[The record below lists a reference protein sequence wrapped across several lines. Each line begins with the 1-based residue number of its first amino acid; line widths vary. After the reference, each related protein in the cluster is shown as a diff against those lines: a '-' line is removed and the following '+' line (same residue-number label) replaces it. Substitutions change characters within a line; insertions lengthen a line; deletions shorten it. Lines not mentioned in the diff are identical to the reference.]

1 MKKYLSLV
9 AGLIVL
15 VMGDVALAQPDAGLL
30 ELQNID
36 RRVATI
42 SYQLATR
49 NTELCR
55 EHANWSGLTFHDL
68 NQYGPPF
75 RPQVSESFGLGE
87 DNRPAI
93 LAMVKGSPAD
103 LAGLREND
111 TIMAING
118 VPLSVQPLE
127 RKASYRSIGIFN
139 SLMEAA
145 LAAGE
150 VEITSRDGA
159 GTLRTA
165 MLKGVPGCASRVEVG
180 PGTVLNAGADGQIIQ
195 VSAALVDFVKSDDEL
210 AVLTAHEMAHNILHH
225 RARLDAQ
232 KVSRG
237 LLSGFGKN
245 ASRIKVTEVE
255 ADYVG
260 LYLAA
265 RAGYDISA
273 GASFWKR
280 LGSRVGLGIF
290 HGATHPSWDARQ
302 EMVRATIA
310 EIAGKKV
317 AGQPVVPD
325 PDRIGR

>member
-1 MKKYLSLV
+1 MRNYLSLV

-15 VMGDVALAQPDAGLL
+15 VMSDVALAQPDAGLL
-30 ELQNID
+30 QLQNID

-75 RPQVSESFGLGE
+75 RQQVSASFDLGE

-103 LAGLREND
+103 LAGLRENE
-111 TIMAING
+111 TILAVNG
-118 VPLSVQPLE
+118 VPLSAQPLE
-127 RKASYRSIGIFN
+127 KKASYRSIGIFN

-145 LAAGE
+145 LAAGS
-150 VEITSRDGA
+150 VELTTRGGA
-159 GTLRTA
+159 GVRTVT
-165 MLKGVPGCASRVEVG
+165 LKGVPGCASRVEVG
-180 PGTVLNAGADGQIIQ
+180 AGTSLNAGADGQIVQ
-195 VSAALVDFVKSDDEL
+195 VSAAIVDFVKSDDEL
-210 AVLTAHEMAHNILHH
+210 GVLTAHEMAHNILHH
-225 RARLDAQ
+225 RERLDAQ
-232 KVSRG
+232 KISRG
-237 LLSGFGKN
+237 FLSNFGRS
-245 ASRIKVTEVE
+245 AARIKVTEVE

-280 LGSRVGLGIF
+280 LGNRVGLGIF
-290 HGATHPSWDARQ
+290 HGATHPSWGARQ

-310 EIAGKKV
+310 EIAGKEA

-325 PDRIGR
+325 PARIAY

>member
-1 MKKYLSLV
+1 MRNYLALV

-15 VMGDVALAQPDAGLL
+15 AMSGVALAQPDPGLV

-75 RPQVSESFGLGE
+75 RQRVRESFGLSE

-103 LAGLREND
+103 LAGLRENE
-111 TIMAING
+111 TILAING
-118 VPLSVQPLE
+118 VPLSLQPLE
-127 RKASYRSIGIFN
+127 QKASYRSIGVFN

-145 LAAGE
+145 LAAGS
-150 VEITSRDGA
+150 VAVTSRDGA
-159 GTLRTA
+159 GVLRTVT
-165 MLKGVPGCASRVEVG
+165 LKGVPGCASRVEVG
-180 PGTVLNAGADGQIIQ
+180 PGRSLNAGADGEIVQ
-195 VSAALVDFVKSDDEL
+195 VSAAMVDFVKSDDEL
-210 AVLTAHEMAHNILHH
+210 ALLTAHEMAHNILHH
-225 RARLDAQ
+225 RERLDAQ

-237 LLSGFGKN
+237 FMSNFGRS
-245 ASRIKVTEVE
+245 AARIKVTEIE

-273 GASFWKR
+273 GVGFWKR
-280 LGSRVGLGIF
+280 MGNKVGLGLF
-290 HGATHPSWDARQ
+290 HGATHPGWGPRQ
-302 EMVRATIA
+302 DMVRATIA
-310 EIAGKKV
+310 EIAAKKA

-325 PDRIGR
+325 PARIAY